1 VLDYGSAL
9 PLYHQLA
16 EELLAQITGGAYA
29 PGARIPSEHDLA
41 SKYGIGRP
49 TVRQATDSL
58 IQRGVLVRRRGSGTF
73 VRSVPARI
81 ELFSLGGTLASF
93 REGGVVLTPAIPEK
107 PVCCRIDDETHPL
120 FDQEVV
126 RIVRISSVK
135 REPVL
140 LEEMDF
146 AAEHFAG
153 IEKIALR
160 GQSLS
165 EVVEQRYRMR
175 PVAADQTFGVE
186 QLDGV
191 RAEHLGLPQGT
202 TVLRVERT
210 LHFATAESAIFCRL
224 FCPEGRFVFT
234 QRIGGRTQ

>member
-1 VLDYGSAL
+1 M

-16 EELLAQITGGAYA
+16 EELLAQITAGAYT
-29 PGARIPSEHDLA
+29 PGARIPSEHELA
-41 SKYGIGRP
+41 STYGIGRP

-73 VRSVPARI
+73 VRSVPARV

-93 REGGVVLTPAIPEK
+93 REGGVVLAPTLPEK
-107 PVCCRIDDETHPL
+107 PVRRRVEEEAHPL
-120 FDQEVV
+120 FDREVV
-126 RIVRISSVK
+126 RIVRVSSVR

-146 AAEHFAG
+146 DAEYFVDL
-153 IEKIALR
+153 EKVPLR

-186 QLDGV
+186 QLDRV
-191 RAEHLGLPQGT
+191 RAQRLGLEEGT
-202 TVLRVERT
+202 AVLRVERT